1 MATPGQLVETT
12 AAILG
17 IPQPTIALFD
27 RVLAEHGF
35 RSKGGR
41 GRSAA
46 KVNSRD
52 ATHLLMAVIGS
63 SMSGASTKDAARACK
78 IYASLPNLRKASWP
92 ENFSMFGLPSLANLP
107 KKHSLVDALST
118 LIDAAARGEQFE
130 IPPAYRRGIFPEEYD
145 DVGVIGGPFF
155 RIEFQGPRPWVHII
169 ADISSKTRRHS
180 KLARLVYFDRTT
192 TGGER
197 GDLINEASI
206 GFRTIRAL
214 SLLEKA
220 T

>member
-17 IPQPTIALFD
+17 IPKPTIALFD
-27 RVLAEHGF
+27 RVLAEHGL

-52 ATHLLMAVIGS
+52 AAHLLIAVIGS

-78 IYASLPNLRKASWP
+78 IYASLPILRRASWP
-92 ENFSMFGLPSLANLP
+92 ENFAMFGLPALANLP
-107 KKHSLVDALST
+107 KNHSLVDAFST

-130 IPPAYRRGIFPEEYD
+130 IPPAYRKGIRPEEYD
-145 DVGVIGGPFF
+145 DVGGIGGPFF
-155 RIEFQGPRPWVHII
+155 RVEFQGPRPWVQII
-169 ADISSKTRRHS
+169 ADVSSKTRRHS
-180 KLARLVYFDRTT
+180 NMARLVFCDRAPRRR
-192 TGGER
+192 EQ
-197 GDLINEASI
+197 GDLINEASLS
-206 GFRTIRAL
+206 FRTIRAL
-214 SLLEKA
+214 SLLVKDS
-220 T
+220 

>member
-27 RVLAEHGF
+27 RVLAEHGL

-52 ATHLLMAVIGS
+52 AANLVIAVIGS

-78 IYASLPNLRKASWP
+78 IYASLPIARNASWP
-92 ENFSMFGLPSLANLP
+92 ENFAMFGLPALANLP
-107 KKHSLVDALST
+107 KKTFLRRCTFDA
-118 LIDAAARGEQFE
+118 DQC
-130 IPPAYRRGIFPEEYD
+130 
-145 DVGVIGGPFF
+145 GG
-155 RIEFQGPRPWVHII
+155 QG
-169 ADISSKTRRHS
+169 
-180 KLARLVYFDRTT
+180 
-192 TGGER
+192 
-197 GDLINEASI
+197 
-206 GFRTIRAL
+206 
-214 SLLEKA
+214 
-220 T
+220 